1 MRKCAHFKVLL
12 TKSFFFFFLL
22 ARNNDYLQVDLRTAK
37 KVTGVVTQGRARND
51 VDQWVTSYKV
61 SYSNDG
67 TNFHFVDNKKVFF
80 KDILLVAMWILLLN
94 QRIRVDQLAK
104 RHPLRQGS
112 PNYGL
117 RGQTGSPSHFTLS
130 WKDFVNNQEMI
141 FLQKIVVDLV
151 EYNIFRNNH
160 NT

>member
-1 MRKCAHFKVLL
+1 MRKCAHFKVLF

-80 KDILLVAMWILLLN
+80 KDILLVAM
-94 QRIRVDQLAK
+94 
-104 RHPLRQGS
+104 
-112 PNYGL
+112 
-117 RGQTGSPSHFTLS
+117 
-130 WKDFVNNQEMI
+130 
-141 FLQKIVVDLV
+141 
-151 EYNIFRNNH
+151 
-160 NT
+160 